1 MSKFS
6 ELFPPFPK
14 YQKHPLWYVYPLHHV
29 VSFTLVG
36 KRHIE
41 QLKRRYKVEEVGET
55 SVFEIYPYSKPVV
68 IIHPLIYAAG
78 DKLEKLVYF
87 SSMCQSVLG
96 VEVADSDM
104 ISNQAVAVANSVNA
118 IILPSKFAEEAYRR
132 SGVAV
137 PIHVVPHGV
146 PSEFLRGKRE
156 PADGNLKLL
165 KKLKDEKKY
174 VYLLY
179 FLWHCYDEQTR
190 ALTKKG
196 FKYWWELTPD
206 DEIATVNLQTGELEY
221 QKPEKI
227 YTYDYDGDLIH
238 FHGQHYDLLVTPNHR
253 MVVRKTINSFAPYM
267 RDRFKK
273 GVVDPLR
280 SWEFLNAEEIYRS
293 GKHRDYEILRICEW
307 KGKSMEWFE
316 LPDLELDSKYPKWA
330 INSLHNK
337 PRYVKKVPIRPFLR
351 FLGWW
356 ISEGYTQ
363 YHKYNQQYLVILC
376 NTNREYIEEMMKAVR
391 EMGFHPVLSKKKPRS
406 NERELYYV
414 YISSK
419 QLYMTLKMLGLP
431 VYSTKKGKKSRLKFV
446 PDFIKELAPDLI
458 MEFLTV
464 LWKGDGTF
472 MKNGEFLKYTTTSKR
487 LAEDVGELLLKCGY
501 AVAIHKDKK
510 RKIYDVCPSKVYSTP
525 SIRNSPEKV
534 HYKGKIWSVTV
545 PNGNLI
551 VERNGKI
558 VVSGNSGF
566 RKGADLVKKAVD
578 EIQKSR
584 ENVVLVMVSFFNNP
598 SINIAFQENKV
609 VNITG
614 FLEDPNKVDL
624 YDICDI
630 YLLFSR
636 GGGFEINGL
645 EALSRGEIVIAP
657 DAGAWTEYLPPEFL
671 VKTARWVR
679 VFPDNPY
686 HIGNGPE
693 IDVDKAIDRILFVI
707 DNLDSWKERAES
719 YAKTI
724 RQQYS
729 WDSVGEKLIKVVSQY
744 VE

>member
-6 ELFPPFPK
+6 ELFPPFLG
-14 YQKHPLWYVYPLHHV
+14 YQKYPLWYVYPLHHV

-41 QLKRRYKVEEVGET
+41 QLKKRYKVEEVGEV
-55 SVFEIYPYSKPVV
+55 SVFDIYPYSKPVV

-132 SGVAV
+132 SGVVV
-137 PIHVVPHGV
+137 PIHIVPHGV

-179 FLWHCYDEQTR
+179 FLWH
-190 ALTKKG
+190 
-196 FKYWWELTPD
+196 
-206 DEIATVNLQTGELEY
+206 
-221 QKPEKI
+221 
-227 YTYDYDGDLIH
+227 
-238 FHGQHYDLLVTPNHR
+238 
-253 MVVRKTINSFAPYM
+253 
-267 RDRFKK
+267 
-273 GVVDPLR
+273 
-280 SWEFLNAEEIYRS
+280 
-293 GKHRDYEILRICEW
+293 
-307 KGKSMEWFE
+307 
-316 LPDLELDSKYPKWA
+316 
-330 INSLHNK
+330 
-337 PRYVKKVPIRPFLR
+337 
-351 FLGWW
+351 
-356 ISEGYTQ
+356 
-363 YHKYNQQYLVILC
+363 
-376 NTNREYIEEMMKAVR
+376 
-391 EMGFHPVLSKKKPRS
+391 
-406 NERELYYV
+406 
-414 YISSK
+414 
-419 QLYMTLKMLGLP
+419 
-431 VYSTKKGKKSRLKFV
+431 
-446 PDFIKELAPDLI
+446 
-458 MEFLTV
+458 
-464 LWKGDGTF
+464 
-472 MKNGEFLKYTTTSKR
+472 
-487 LAEDVGELLLKCGY
+487 
-501 AVAIHKDKK
+501 
-510 RKIYDVCPSKVYSTP
+510 
-525 SIRNSPEKV
+525 
-534 HYKGKIWSVTV
+534 
-545 PNGNLI
+545 
-551 VERNGKI
+551 
-558 VVSGNSGF
+558 SGF

-584 ENVVLVMVSFFNNP
+584 DNVVLVMVSFFNNP
-598 SINIAFQENKV
+598 SINIVFQENKV

-657 DAGAWTEYLPPEFL
+657 DAGAWTEYLPSEFL
-671 VKTARWVR
+671 VKTAKWVR
-679 VFPDNPY
+679 VFFDNPY

-693 IDVDKAIDRILFVI
+693 IDVDKAVDKILFII
-707 DNLDSWKERAES
+707 DNLDSWKEKAES